1 MEAMAGRTGKL
12 AGLVILGGLLAASAA
27 QAQTRTCARIY
38 GQVPCCERR
47 AYCPLNYMMPITYGL
62 RAFCH
67 GPTRYTFSKDYFRG
81 IPITLHP
88 IYYRC
93 RAIDPRVYSLDHY
106 YPGVR
111 MPVDVGPPPPSDS
124 PQLPGGAPFTPAR
137 QEDELLRDPEAVGN
151 PATPARQEEELPP
164 PRPPRGPQEKAPG
177 ADRPQAE
184 EAEPGDNAVSENT
197 LSLSAE
203 DGPPVLPPSGTER
216 DNHEPTRQ
224 PNR

>member
-38 GQVPCCERR
+38 GQAPCCERR
-47 AYCPLNYMMPITYGL
+47 AYCPLTFMMPIGYGL

-111 MPVDVGPPPPSDS
+111 MPVDVGPP
-124 PQLPGGAPFTPAR
+124 A
-137 QEDELLRDPEAVGN
+137 
-151 PATPARQEEELPP
+151 PATEQVASENQATRDRLEEDLFSDPGAGGNATPPARQEEQLPP
-164 PRPPRGPQEKAPG
+164 PRQPRTPQETAPG
-177 ADRPQAE
+177 ADRPPTEGAE
-184 EAEPGDNAVSENT
+184 AGDNEVSENT
-197 LSLSAE
+197 LSVSPE
-203 DGPPVLPPSGTER
+203 VGPQVLPPPGTER
-216 DNHEPTRQ
+216 DSHEPNRQ
-224 PNR
+224 PDR